1 MNPPIEKPIEQMGL
15 REIRELARQKLK
27 PEAWEHFMGAA
38 ESRATLRRNQAA
50 FRRFLFRQRIFHDVT
65 DPGTNVELFGRTL
78 STPALIAPIGSFSLA
93 GEGAEREVA
102 AGAGRAGTMLFVS
115 HAATSTVQQWAES
128 TSAPLVFMAYL
139 NRGKEDTLRCVRL
152 AESLGYAAVGATM
165 DTVQPV
171 KIGDRVPLSTKD
183 GKPRKGH
190 PASPKD
196 IEWLKRETSL
206 PVVIKGIM
214 GAEDARIAVK
224 AGADALVVSN
234 HGGRILDF
242 NRAAVEALPEV
253 VGAVGDRVPILLDSG
268 IRSGGDIVKALAL
281 GAKAVLVGR
290 PICWGVGAAG
300 AQGVERV
307 MRLLT
312 EEIKRVLILTGVG
325 SAREVNSSILIPDG
339 ISPASR

>member
-1 MNPPIEKPIEQMGL
+1 
-15 REIRELARQKLK
+15 
-27 PEAWEHFMGAA
+27 
-38 ESRATLRRNQAA
+38 
-50 FRRFLFRQRIFHDVT
+50 
-65 DPGTNVELFGRTL
+65 
-78 STPALIAPIGSFSLA
+78 
-93 GEGAEREVA
+93 
-102 AGAGRAGTMLFVS
+102 
-115 HAATSTVQQWAES
+115 
-128 TSAPLVFMAYL
+128 
-139 NRGKEDTLRCVRL
+139 
-152 AESLGYAAVGATM
+152 
-165 DTVQPV
+165 
-171 KIGDRVPLSTKD
+171 VPLSTKD

-325 SAREVNSSILIPDG
+325 SVTKVTDTILIDQAKGHLP
-339 ISPASR
+339 

>member
-1 MNPPIEKPIEQMGL
+1 MGL
-15 REIRELARQKLK
+15 REIREIARLRM
-27 PEAWEHFMGAA
+27 PAEAWEHFMGAA
-38 ESRATLRRNQAA
+38 ESGTTLRRNQRA
-50 FRRFLFRQRIFHDVT
+50 FRRYLFKQRIFHDIT
-65 DPGTNVELFGRTL
+65 SPDTSLELFGRRIPI
-78 STPALIAPIGSFSLA
+78 PACIAPVGSFSLVSDQ
-93 GEGAEREVA
+93 AEREVA
-102 AGAGRAGTMLFVS
+102 EGAGYAGAMMFVS
-115 HAATSTVQQWAES
+115 HAAKSNVREWAEA

-171 KIGDRVPLSTKD
+171 KIGDEVPLSTKD

-190 PASPKD
+190 PACPKD
-196 IEWLKRETSL
+196 IEWLKREVSL
-206 PVVIKGIM
+206 PVVVKGIM
-214 GAEDARIAVK
+214 SAEDARIAVE

-242 NRAAVEALPEV
+242 SRAAVEVLPEV
-253 VGAVGDRVPILLDSG
+253 VKAVGEKVPVLLDSG

-300 AQGVERV
+300 AHGVARV
-307 MRLLT
+307 LEVLT
-312 EEIKRVLILTGVG
+312 EEIKRVLIMTGAA
-325 SAREVNSSILIPDG
+325 SLAQISESILICD
-339 ISPASR
+339 S